1 MGRPKEF
8 DQEKVLD
15 DAMLAFWRHGYL
27 GTGIQELVTATGI
40 NRASLYSTFGNKQ
53 QLFLTTLKR
62 YTGICLSELREALS
76 SGGSRVEGLR
86 NMLDHFMG
94 GVLESARGC
103 MIYNTALEVSTY
115 DRQICETVEA
125 GMKEIENLLTGQIQS
140 AQHGGEIDPT
150 LDPLM
155 LARTVMAAMQS
166 MTVRGS
172 ANGSREVLESIRD
185 GAMLVIAR

>member
-62 YTGICLSELREALS
+62 YTGICLSELREALD

-94 GVLESARGC
+94 GVLESSRGC

>member
-1 MGRPKEF
+1 MGRPREF
-8 DQEKVLD
+8 DHEQVLD
-15 DAMLAFWRHGYL
+15 NAMLAFWGHGYL

-40 NRASLYSTFGNKQ
+40 NRASLYSTFGNKK

-62 YTGICLSELREALS
+62 YTAICLSELREALD

-125 GMKEIENLLTGQIQS
+125 GMKEIENLLVEQVQS
-140 AQHGGEIDPT
+140 AQHGGETDPA

-155 LARTVMAAMQS
+155 LARTLMAAMQS
-166 MTVRGS
+166 MTVRGGV
-172 ANGSREVLESIRD
+172 NGSREVLESIRD

>member
-1 MGRPKEF
+1 LGRPKEF
-8 DQEKVLD
+8 DQEQVLD
-15 DAMLAFWRHGYL
+15 NAMLAFWRHGYL

-40 NRASLYSTFGNKQ
+40 NRASLYSTFGNKK

-62 YTGICLSELREALS
+62 YTAICLSELREALD

-125 GMKEIENLLTGQIQS
+125 GMKEIENLLVKQVQS
-140 AQHGGEIDPT
+140 AQHEGETDPA

-172 ANGSREVLESIRD
+172 ANGSREVLKSIRD

>member
-1 MGRPKEF
+1 MGRPREF
-8 DQEKVLD
+8 DHEQVLD
-15 DAMLAFWRHGYL
+15 NAMLAFWGHGYL

-40 NRASLYSTFGNKQ
+40 NRASLYSTFGNKK

-62 YTGICLSELREALS
+62 YTAICLSELREALD

-115 DRQICETVEA
+115 DPQICETVEA
-125 GMKEIENLLTGQIQS
+125 GMKEIENLLVKQVQS
-140 AQHGGEIDPT
+140 AQHGGETDPA

-155 LARTVMAAMQS
+155 LARTLMAAMQS
-166 MTVRGS
+166 MTVRGG